1 MKAFSIII
9 PTLHRTAFVLD
20 TLRDLVVQEYPPGFE
35 ILLIDQSTKPD
46 QKVKDFADTYSNVN
60 YHFITDF
67 RGLPEA
73 RNYGAKHAKHPFLL
87 FLDDDIACQSTLLQ
101 AHAKTLSKADVGVC
115 AGGITEAFQL
125 NSGIKTGYFNNFTAP
140 PIPGFHRRANSMQYV
155 DHAKGCNFSVKKEVY
170 QEVQGVDEHLTNG
183 AALYEET
190 DFCLRVK
197 KAGHQIMFNFEAHI
211 THLAAETGGCRVPD
225 IAKYIYSLSRN
236 RSLIIKRHLPWYYQ
250 LTAHLYLLKLVAAY
264 YKTYKNSKIWVN
276 YRSGRKEG
284 SNLGKLIVKNE
295 R

>member
-20 TLRDLVVQEYPPGFE
+20 TLRDLIVQDYEPGFE
-35 ILLIDQSTKPD
+35 ILVIDQSAEPD
-46 QKVKDFADTYSNVN
+46 QKVKAFANQYANIK
-60 YHFITDF
+60 YHFITTF

-73 RNYGAKHAKHPFLL
+73 RNYGAKHAKYPYLL

-101 AHAKTLSKADVGVC
+101 AHAETLTKTKIGIC
-115 AGGITEAFQL
+115 AGGITEANKANHDQ
-125 NSGIKTGYFNNFTAP
+125 STGKFVWNTATP
-140 PIPGFHRRANSMQYV
+140 LRGFHLQGLKEV
-155 DHAKGCNFSVKKEVY
+155 DHAGGGNFSVKKEVY
-170 QEVQGVDEHLTNG
+170 QQVQGVDEHLTNG

-197 KAGHQIMFNFEAHI
+197 KAGHQIMFNFEAHV